1 MREGWRT
8 RIQTRW
14 LGRFGIAP
22 LLVGI
27 IVAGNP
33 EVIDRIAVSVG
44 YQAITESEIE
54 LAIRITSF
62 INGDKPDLSPQ
73 SRRKAAERLADQML
87 IRNEMKLSRY
97 PMPPRDEARPEI
109 EELARNRFGNNRAAF
124 EKALQDY
131 KITRDDLLDYFWWQS
146 TFLRFVDVRFRPGVQ
161 VTDEEMRDYF
171 EHHILPLAKKANP
184 GQPVTFEEYRDRI
197 EQTLVGQRVDQEIER
212 WLERARRRTQI
223 VFREEAFK

>member
-97 PMPPRDEARPEI
+97 PMPPRD
-109 EELARNRFGNNRAAF
+109 
-124 EKALQDY
+124 
-131 KITRDDLLDYFWWQS
+131 
-146 TFLRFVDVRFRPGVQ
+146 
-161 VTDEEMRDYF
+161 
-171 EHHILPLAKKANP
+171 
-184 GQPVTFEEYRDRI
+184 
-197 EQTLVGQRVDQEIER
+197 
-212 WLERARRRTQI
+212 
-223 VFREEAFK
+223 